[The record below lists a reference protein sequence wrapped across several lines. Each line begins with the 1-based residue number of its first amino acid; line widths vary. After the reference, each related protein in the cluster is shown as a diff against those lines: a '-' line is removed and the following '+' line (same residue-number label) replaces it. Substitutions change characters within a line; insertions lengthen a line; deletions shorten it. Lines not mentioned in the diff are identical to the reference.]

1 MICHRHLE
9 IGRPTQHQEYSGETD
24 STFYFSSSLTS
35 SPPHAA
41 ADTRDSH
48 LQWFHHLNNFIFH
61 LSNHLYSSPDHNTM
75 DGENF
80 SWKLLFVSVVQPSPP
95 SLLSLG
101 TKHQAMPI
109 YQNQPKLSRMQSAL
123 RLSYLWSRRRGGG
136 SKMPLLVGPSAW
148 VGLIKNSCGTD
159 SAFYPLIFLSDS
171 DIYPHHSP

>member
-136 SKMPLLVGPSAW
+136 SKMLLLVGPSAW
-148 VGLIKNSCGTD
+148 VGLIKI
-159 SAFYPLIFLSDS
+159 FYVHPIHKTPVAQTQLSTL
-171 DIYPHHSP
+171 